1 MQYSTWMKERTLMTL
16 VIAHRGNSSV
26 APENTLPAL
35 ASAGFAGADMIE
47 IDVQVGR
54 DGAGVIIHD
63 DSVNRTTD
71 AAGPVNTLD
80 TAEVARLEA
89 GSWLDPAYSGAAV
102 PMFAHVLELLRRFPE
117 LGLLLEFKGTWTP
130 GPAGD
135 LLDALTASAV
145 ADRTIVQSFDLDTVR
160 VLRELAPSIPCG
172 GLAKAGDAET
182 IAICR
187 DLGLVACNP
196 HLRSVVEDPASVQR
210 MHEAGLQTF
219 PWTAN
224 EPAEWAALVAAG
236 VDGIITD
243 RPDRLLG
250 WLSAQP

>member
-1 MQYSTWMKERTLMTL
+1 MTL

-35 ASAGFAGADMIE
+35 ASAGFAGADLIE

-54 DGAGVIIHD
+54 DGAGVVIHD
-63 DSVNRTTD
+63 DSVDRTTD
-71 AAGPVNTLD
+71 GAGPVHVLD
-80 TAEVARLEA
+80 TAEVARLDA
-89 GSWLDPAYSGAAV
+89 GSWKDPAYAGAAV
-102 PMFAHVLELLRRFPE
+102 PMFAHVLELLGRFPD
-117 LGLLLEFKGTWTP
+117 LGLLLEFKGPWAP

-145 ADRTIVQSFDLDTVR
+145 ADRTIVQSFEVDTVR
-160 VLRELAPSIPCG
+160 VLRELAPTVPCA
-172 GLAKAGDAET
+172 GLARTGDAET
-182 IAICR
+182 IAICT

-196 HLRSVVEDPASVQR
+196 HHRSILEDPASVDR
-210 MHEAGLQTF
+210 MHAAGLKTY

-224 EPAEWAALVAAG
+224 EPADWSALVAAG

-250 WLSAQP
+250 WLSAQG

>member
-1 MQYSTWMKERTLMTL
+1 MTL

-35 ASAGFAGADMIE
+35 AAAGFAGADMIE

-63 DSVNRTTD
+63 DSVDRTTD
-71 AAGPVNTLD
+71 AAGPVNMLE
-80 TAEVARLEA
+80 TAEVTRLEA
-89 GSWLDPAYSGAAV
+89 GSWLDPAYSGAVV
-102 PMFAHVLELLRRFPE
+102 PMFAHVLELLGRFPQM
-117 LGLLLEFKGTWTP
+117 GLLLEFKGTWAP

-145 ADRTIVQSFDLDTVR
+145 ADRTIVQSFDIDTVR
-160 VLRELAPSIPCG
+160 VLRELAPTIRCG
-172 GLAKAGDAET
+172 GLARAGDAET
-182 IAICR
+182 IALCR
-187 DLGLVACNP
+187 DLGLMACNP
-196 HLRSVVEDPASVQR
+196 HLRSVIEDPDSVQR
-210 MHEAGLQTF
+210 MHDAGLKTY

-243 RPDRLLG
+243 RPDRLIG
-250 WLSAQP
+250 WLAAQS

>member
-1 MQYSTWMKERTLMTL
+1 MTL

-35 ASAGFAGADMIE
+35 ASAGFAGADLIE

-54 DGAGVIIHD
+54 DGAGVVIHD
-63 DSVNRTTD
+63 DAVDRTTD
-71 AAGPVNTLD
+71 ATGLVSTLD
-80 TAEVARLEA
+80 TAEVARLDA
-89 GSWLDPAYSGAAV
+89 GSWKDPAYAGAAL
-102 PMFAHVLELLRRFPE
+102 PMFAQVLELLGRFPD
-117 LGLLLEFKGTWTP
+117 LGLLLEFKGTWTQA
-130 GPAGD
+130 PAAD

-145 ADRTIVQSFDLDTVR
+145 ADRTIVQSFDIDTVR
-160 VLRELAPSIPCG
+160 VLRDLAPTVPCA
-172 GLAKAGDAET
+172 GLARTGDAET
-182 IAICR
+182 IAICT
-187 DLGLVACNP
+187 DLGLMACNP
-196 HLRSVVEDPASVQR
+196 DYRSIIDDPASVQR
-210 MHEAGLQTF
+210 MHEAGLKTY

-224 EPAEWAALVAAG
+224 EPADWAALVAAG

>member
-1 MQYSTWMKERTLMTL
+1 MTL

-35 ASAGFAGADMIE
+35 AAAGFAGADMIE

-54 DGAGVIIHD
+54 DGAGVVIHD
-63 DSVNRTTD
+63 DLVDRTTD
-71 AAGPVNTLD
+71 AAGPVNALD

-89 GSWLDPAYSGAAV
+89 GGWLDPAYAGAAV
-102 PMFAHVLELLRRFPE
+102 PMFAHVLELLGRFPE
-117 LGLLLEFKGTWTP
+117 VGLLLEFKGTWAP

-135 LLDALTASAV
+135 LLDALAATAV
-145 ADRTIVQSFDLDTVR
+145 ADRTIVQSFDLETVR
-160 VLRELAPSIPCG
+160 TLRELAPTIPCG
-172 GLAKAGDAET
+172 GLARAGDAET

-196 HLRSVVEDPASVQR
+196 NLRSVIEDPASVQR
-210 MHEAGLQTF
+210 MHEAGLKTY

-224 EPAEWAALVAAG
+224 EPADWAALVAAG

-243 RPDRLLG
+243 RPDRLRG
-250 WLSAQP
+250 WLAAQS